1 MLVDSVMTRS
11 VVTTEPSRRVP
22 AAAHLMRAG
31 RFRHL
36 PVVEAGGLV
45 GIISDRDVLPHES
58 RSVGEV
64 MHAPVVTVTPDTPIE
79 VAARLLIDNKIGALP
94 VVDNGTNAV
103 VGIVSQTDLFGALA
117 RVLGGDGPNT
127 RLELRLDDLSQQ
139 LALVTNLAHERHLSI
154 ISIVTLPAACDN
166 SQHRK
171 VVLRVG
177 TIMARPFVTALRQAG
192 IQVDGPGCVDV

>member
-1 MLVDSVMTRS
+1 
-11 VVTTEPSRRVP
+11 
-22 AAAHLMRAG
+22 
-31 RFRHL
+31 
-36 PVVEAGGLV
+36 
-45 GIISDRDVLPHES
+45 
-58 RSVGEV
+58 

-94 VVDNGTNAV
+94 AVDNGTNAV

-177 TIMARPFVTALRQAG
+177 TIMARPFVNALRQAG
-192 IQVDGPGCVDV
+192 IQVDGPGCVDG